1 MNGLTA
7 VSMKASSLTASL
19 PGKVSLNWSLK
30 THIALER
37 WFFWI
42 WRTNWSVFFCYLG
55 VYYFAESERTYEGS
69 FSNNLFEGK
78 GRLTYKDG
86 RMYEGDFK
94 AGKKDGT
101 GTMVQPN
108 GNKYIGDWSNDMK
121 HGIGVWYNAKDGTR
135 K

>member
-1 MNGLTA
+1 
-7 VSMKASSLTASL
+7 
-19 PGKVSLNWSLK
+19 
-30 THIALER
+30 
-37 WFFWI
+37 
-42 WRTNWSVFFCYLG
+42 
-55 VYYFAESERTYEGS
+55 
-69 FSNNLFEGK
+69 
-78 GRLTYKDG
+78 
-86 RMYEGDFK
+86 MYEGDFK